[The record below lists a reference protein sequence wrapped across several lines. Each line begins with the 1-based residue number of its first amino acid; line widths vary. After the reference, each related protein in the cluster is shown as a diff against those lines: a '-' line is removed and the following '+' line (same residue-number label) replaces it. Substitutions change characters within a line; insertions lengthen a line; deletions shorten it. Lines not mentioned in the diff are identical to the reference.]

1 MFSNPSLTES
11 PQAGGGLHVGPVHG
25 TTVDE
30 GGKVVEVLP
39 DDRLGADG
47 LRPVLSS
54 SYSSSSS
61 SFSDLLKGKQ
71 VSPLEE

>member
-30 GGKVVEVLP
+30 GGEVVEVLP
-39 DDRLGADG
+39 GNRLGADG